1 MRKLDQFSPA
11 LQSSLTHYQIA
22 WLRLQGQA
30 LKISSEQLTGTILN
44 EWLSNH
50 PEMLQGHH
58 DSKEI
63 IQRAVDDFIRG
74 HSAEFLPVSASDLLD
89 QN

>member
-1 MRKLDQFSPA
+1 MRKLDQVSPA
-11 LQSSLTHYQIA
+11 LQSSLTQYQIA
-22 WLRLQGQA
+22 GLRLQGRA
-30 LKISSEQLTGTILN
+30 LRISSEQLTGTILN

-63 IQRAVDDFIRG
+63 IHRALDDFIRG
-74 HSAEFLPVSASDLLD
+74 HSAEFLPVSLSDLLD

>member
-1 MRKLDQFSPA
+1 MRNFDQVSPA

-22 WLRLQGQA
+22 RLQGQA
-30 LKISSEQLTGTILN
+30 LKICSEQLTGTILN

-50 PEMLQGHH
+50 PEMLQRHH

-63 IQRAVDDFIRG
+63 IRRA
-74 HSAEFLPVSASDLLD
+74 LD
-89 QN
+89 ESVGFA

>member
-1 MRKLDQFSPA
+1 MRNFDQVSPA

-22 WLRLQGQA
+22 RLQGQA
-30 LKISSEQLTGTILN
+30 LKICSEQLTGTILN

-50 PEMLQGHH
+50 PEM
-58 DSKEI
+58 
-63 IQRAVDDFIRG
+63 RRG
-74 HSAEFLPVSASDLLD
+74 TMIPKKSFNVHWMSLSDLLD